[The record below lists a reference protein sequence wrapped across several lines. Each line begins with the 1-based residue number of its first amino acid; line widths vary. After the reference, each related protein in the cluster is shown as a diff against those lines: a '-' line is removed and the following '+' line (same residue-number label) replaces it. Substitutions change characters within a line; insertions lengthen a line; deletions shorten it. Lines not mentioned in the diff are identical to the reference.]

1 MVNINEKTKLVSVIM
16 PVYNASEYLDRSI
29 KSLINQTYSNLEIIL
44 VNDHSNDNS
53 KDICEEYAQKDSRI
67 DVLDTIGNGVSA
79 TRNTGIAKAK
89 GTYLCFLDSDDKY
102 EENFVEEMVGNIEK
116 TNVGLV
122 VCGYKKIYNDD
133 IENVSDNI
141 DSTMIIDYL
150 NAYSKQHGFEHLANY
165 PWNKLYVT
173 EIIKNN
179 NVLFDEKISVSEDAV
194 FNMEYIKYIHN
205 VSVISNTLIK
215 HYIRED
221 SLVSKRIDKE
231 TQKYTIL
238 KIYNEYKDNYKQRNI
253 FEDNKGV
260 LGQYLIY
267 CFLRLCNIFDF
278 NELKKVVKEIQGVN
292 YREIVKHADCINA
305 NYKFFKLLYALRLNW
320 LLRVYSELKR
330 R

>member
-1 MVNINEKTKLVSVIM
+1 MEKVSVVM
-16 PVYNASEYLDRSI
+16 PVYNAIEYLDRSI

-53 KDICEEYAQKDSRI
+53 KDVCEGYAETDSRI
-67 DVLDTIGNGVSA
+67 VVLDTIGNGVSA

-89 GTYLCFLDSDDKY
+89 GKYLCFLDSDDEY
-102 EENFVEEMVGNIEK
+102 EENFVEEMVGNIEI

-122 VCGYKKIYNDD
+122 ACGYKKICNNSVD
-133 IENVSDNI
+133 NVSDSI
-141 DSTMIIDYL
+141 DSTMIANYL
-150 NAYSKQHGFEHLANY
+150 KAYSKQHGFEHLANY

-194 FNMEYIKYIHN
+194 FNMEYLKYIDN
-205 VSVISNTLIK
+205 VSVVSSALIK

-221 SLVSKRIDKE
+221 SLVSKKVDKE
-231 TQKYTIL
+231 IQKYTIL
-238 KIYNEYKDNYKQRNI
+238 KIYNEYKDNYKRRNI
-253 FEDNKGV
+253 LEDNKGV

-267 CFLRLCNIFDF
+267 CFLRICGLYDYK
-278 NELKKVVKEIQGVN
+278 ELKYIIKEIQN
-292 YREIVKHADCINA
+292 SSYRNIAIKGNCYNL
-305 NYKFFKLLYALRLNW
+305 NYKVFKMLYYLKLNW
-320 LLRVYSELKR
+320 LLRVFSIMKR